1 MVLENAV
8 KDPLHLRQRVV
19 QKVIPCL
26 QRNLAVRMIFLS
38 DAVVKGFFVLG
49 IGLITL
55 FGCTREYLP
64 KPIGYNRLV
73 LPDPVYRSLPD
84 SLPYTFEYSEHAK
97 LLADTSWIRERF
109 WIEIY
114 YPQLKANIHLTYKKV
129 ENNEQLL
136 KEFLNDA
143 YTLTAKHQIKAYAI
157 DEVIVKT
164 PLGQTAIVVEL
175 DGDVPSQ
182 MQFTI
187 TDSTQNFLRGA
198 LYFNTEVQNDSLR
211 PAIEYMKKDIMHLI
225 NTFNWNQ
232 K

>member
-1 MVLENAV
+1 
-8 KDPLHLRQRVV
+8 
-19 QKVIPCL
+19 
-26 QRNLAVRMIFLS
+26 MIFHS
-38 DAVVKGFFVLG
+38 NVVVKGFFALG
-49 IGLITL
+49 IGVITL
-55 FGCTREYLP
+55 FSCTREYLP
-64 KPIGYNRLV
+64 KPIGYNRLE
-73 LPDPVYRSLPD
+73 LPDPVYRALPD
-84 SLPYTFEYSEHAK
+84 SLPYTFEYSQHAT

-114 YPQLKANIHLTYKKV
+114 YPELKSNIHITYKKV
-129 ENNEQLL
+129 ENSEQLL

-157 DEVIVKT
+157 DEVIVQT
-164 PLGQTAIVVEL
+164 SSGQTAIVAEL

-198 LYFNTEVQNDSLR
+198 LYFNTRVQNDSLR

-225 NTFNWNQ
+225 NTFNWN
-232 K
+232 KN